1 MGARRIRVQY
11 YAVLREQAGK
21 GHEELTTAAATPA
34 DLYSELQSR
43 YPFHLGRGQ
52 LKVAVNTE
60 FSEWSRPLN
69 EGDVVVFIP
78 PMAGG

>member
-1 MGARRIRVQY
+1 MAARRIHVEY
-11 YAVLREQAGK
+11 YAVPREQAGK
-21 GHEELTTAAATPA
+21 RQEDLDTTAATPA

-43 YPFHLGRGQ
+43 YPFHLAPGQ

-60 FSEWSRPLN
+60 FSDWSRPLR